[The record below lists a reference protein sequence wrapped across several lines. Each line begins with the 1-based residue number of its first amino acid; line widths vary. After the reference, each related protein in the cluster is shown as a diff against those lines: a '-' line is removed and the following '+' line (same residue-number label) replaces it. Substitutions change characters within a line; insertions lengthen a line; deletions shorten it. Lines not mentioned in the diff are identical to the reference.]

1 MSKRCNSSIH
11 TLRSLPRISVSHR
24 FGTKSSYAIFDE
36 PTCMFESLKQLTRLA
51 LQSKKVWLFPIALSL
66 VIVALLVM
74 AAYST
79 PIPLFLYPLV

>member
-1 MSKRCNSSIH
+1 
-11 TLRSLPRISVSHR
+11 
-24 FGTKSSYAIFDE
+24 
-36 PTCMFESLKQLTRLA
+36 MFESLKQLTRLA